1 MARICGIYLPPE
13 YSDKPHWIYAETMSI
28 AEGMAL
34 YMDLKADTT
43 YYLGIQT
50 VGKDSIGT

>member
-1 MARICGIYLPPE
+1 MPLAVVARICGIYLPPE

-34 YMDLKADTT
+34 YMDLQADTQLIT
-43 YYLGIQT
+43 LAYKL
-50 VGKDSIGT
+50 